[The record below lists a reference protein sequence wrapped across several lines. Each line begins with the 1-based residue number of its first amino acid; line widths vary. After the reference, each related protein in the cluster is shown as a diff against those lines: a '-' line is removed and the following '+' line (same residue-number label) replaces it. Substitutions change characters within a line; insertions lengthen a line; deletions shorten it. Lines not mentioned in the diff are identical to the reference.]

1 MRGRLPVFVNHSPR
15 EGFGFYTEVMSSIV
29 EDPLLSPMFHGAESG
44 RCSPPKP
51 LADCTLPA
59 FQLESRIRAG
69 FPSPAE
75 DFQAKRIDVL
85 EHLIK
90 HPQATYSMTV
100 RGESMREAGIFD
112 GDVLLVD
119 RAIKPSHGQIVVAV
133 VDGDFTCKQ
142 LWQRGGRLKLKAA
155 NPTFADIVPTE
166 GQTVEVWGVVIAAI
180 KQFKR

>member
-1 MRGRLPVFVNHSPR
+1 MKHSPN
-15 EGFGFYTEVMSSIV
+15 EELGFYTVVMSSITTEV
-29 EDPLLSPMFHGAESG
+29 PLPSLRLGTESG
-44 RCSPPKP
+44 RCSPPRP
-51 LADCTLPA
+51 FAECTLPA

>member
-1 MRGRLPVFVNHSPR
+1 
-15 EGFGFYTEVMSSIV
+15 MSSICQPSPNV
-29 EDPLLSPMFHGAESG
+29 PQLYLCTCSEPLLLGEQGLSA
-44 RCSPPKP
+44 
-51 LADCTLPA
+51 LALQSTV
-59 FQLESRIRAG
+59 RAG

-85 EHLIK
+85 ERLVK

-119 RAIKPSHGQIVVAV
+119 RAIKPTHGQIVVAV

-155 NPTFADIVPTE
+155 NPTFADITPTE

-180 KQFKR
+180 KQFKSR